1 MPVHYQN
8 YINGKWVDSVSG
20 KTFKSFN
27 PANTDEIIG
36 VVPASDHRDVYH
48 AVRAA
53 KKAFEQWRLVPAPKR
68 GDLLFEVA
76 ERLKKEKER
85 IGDIVCKEM
94 GKVKKESHG
103 DVQEAIDMA
112 YYMAGEGRRLFGD
125 TVHSELP
132 NKDIKTVRVPI
143 GVFGLI
149 TPWNFPV
156 AIPAWKILPALVCG
170 NTVVFK
176 PASLTPCVATEFVK
190 IFDDAGIPPGVL
202 NLVHGFGTD
211 VGEAILKH
219 PDVRGVSFTGS
230 AAVGRR
236 VAELCGPRFAK
247 FCLEMGGKNVIII
260 MDDADLDLA
269 VEGCIWAGFGTTGQR
284 CTAGSRVVVHKKVH
298 DEFLKKFVAA
308 AKKLKLGDGL
318 DKDTDIGPL
327 VSQDAVDKVQRYM
340 DIAKS
345 KDKVTFMCGGKKAKG
360 KGLDKGYFFE
370 PTILANVK
378 PHHIVAQEEI
388 FGPVVSVL
396 KTNDL
401 YDALEIANSVQYGL
415 SASIF
420 TKNIQYAHIAAREL
434 QTGIVYINTS
444 TIGAEVHT
452 PFGGVKNT
460 GNGHREAGGQGGAI
474 ETYTE
479 MKVINVDYSGKIQKA
494 QGIDW
499 GKK

>member
-103 DVQEAIDMA
+103 DVQEAIDIA

-190 IFDDAGIPPGVL
+190 IFDDAGIPHGVL

-236 VAELCGPRFAK
+236 GAELCGPRFAK
-247 FCLEMGGKNVIII
+247 FCLE
-260 MDDADLDLA
+260 
-269 VEGCIWAGFGTTGQR
+269 
-284 CTAGSRVVVHKKVH
+284 
-298 DEFLKKFVAA
+298 
-308 AKKLKLGDGL
+308 
-318 DKDTDIGPL
+318 
-327 VSQDAVDKVQRYM
+327 
-340 DIAKS
+340 
-345 KDKVTFMCGGKKAKG
+345 
-360 KGLDKGYFFE
+360 
-370 PTILANVK
+370 
-378 PHHIVAQEEI
+378 
-388 FGPVVSVL
+388 
-396 KTNDL
+396 
-401 YDALEIANSVQYGL
+401 
-415 SASIF
+415 
-420 TKNIQYAHIAAREL
+420 
-434 QTGIVYINTS
+434 
-444 TIGAEVHT
+444 
-452 PFGGVKNT
+452 
-460 GNGHREAGGQGGAI
+460 
-474 ETYTE
+474 
-479 MKVINVDYSGKIQKA
+479 
-494 QGIDW
+494 
-499 GKK
+499 